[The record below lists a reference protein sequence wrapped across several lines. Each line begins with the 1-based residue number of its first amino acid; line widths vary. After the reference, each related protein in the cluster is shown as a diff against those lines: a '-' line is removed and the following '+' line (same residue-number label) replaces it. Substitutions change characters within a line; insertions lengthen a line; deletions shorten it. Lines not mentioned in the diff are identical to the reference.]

1 MAPDLSICSPNA
13 AAALLYPTVSDIVA
27 KIIIPAA
34 TVRDP
39 QRTGGWF
46 AFWRS
51 DPLSAVAVPVLGFAV
66 GMVSPER
73 FRKYMH
79 FANEKAARLGAR
91 PMDISSW
98 QSRDEGDPDRMK
110 HCYGG
115 AIRCGQGLFFSFS
128 GFSEHEDEM
137 ICAIA
142 AYHHAL
148 LTDAQLQ
155 QTMSVSNNRP
165 LRDYLVVKYGF

>member
-1 MAPDLSICSPNA
+1 MTVDLAICTPGEA
-13 AAALLYPTVSDIVA
+13 ATLLYPTISDIVA

-34 TVRDP
+34 RARDP

-51 DPLSAVAVPVLGFAV
+51 DPRITAAVPVIGFAV
-66 GMVSPER
+66 GTVSLER
-73 FRKYMH
+73 FQNYMH
-79 FANEKAARLGAR
+79 FANEKPARLGAI
-91 PMDISSW
+91 PTHISSW
-98 QSRDEGDPDRMK
+98 QSRDESDPDRMK

-115 AIRCGQGLFFSFS
+115 AIRCGEGLFFSFS

-142 AYHHAL
+142 ADRLNL
-148 LTDAQLQ
+148 LNAVQLRWI
-155 QTMSVSNNRP
+155 SDVSGNQPLSAYLRP
-165 LRDYLVVKYGF
+165 QYGF